1 MKKCMPMQLNEAN
14 AWRKI
19 PQSLLT
25 YEAQFNRINNK
36 SN

>member
-1 MKKCMPMQLNEAN
+1 MSMPLNEAN

-19 PQSLLT
+19 PQSLRM